1 MVSTDFPW
9 LVHVTSWKNR
19 GRAGAHQ
26 MSSCGG
32 VYSSKKWNFEKIFL
46 FSCWKLFWGKHVFHT
61 SFHKK
66 SPFPGYIRAGRFYY
80 VKINFARYKHRTDFH
95 LYPCCHLEFW
105 RESRLHTKGTME
117 NVLHP
122 MSRSRTD
129 WNVELGVG
137 VGSAPV
143 FPWCTSVIR
152 QTTKWPPVRKR
163 GWQWFLT
170 TLTLVDYILYFQKY
184 HLQMQKSSIPNV

>member
-26 MSSCGG
+26 MGSCGG

-80 VKINFARYKHRTDFH
+80 VKINFARYKHRTDFR

-105 RESRLHTKGTME
+105 RESRLQIFSLLRKEQWKMFFTRWAGRAQTGTWDW
-117 NVLHP
+117 VL
-122 MSRSRTD
+122 R
-129 WNVELGVG
+129 LGVG
-137 VGSAPV
+137 EVPLFSHDAHRSFDKQQNGRPCEEEVGSD
-143 FPWCTSVIR
+143 F
-152 QTTKWPPVRKR
+152 WPP
-163 GWQWFLT
+163 
-170 TLTLVDYILYFQKY
+170 
-184 HLQMQKSSIPNV
+184 